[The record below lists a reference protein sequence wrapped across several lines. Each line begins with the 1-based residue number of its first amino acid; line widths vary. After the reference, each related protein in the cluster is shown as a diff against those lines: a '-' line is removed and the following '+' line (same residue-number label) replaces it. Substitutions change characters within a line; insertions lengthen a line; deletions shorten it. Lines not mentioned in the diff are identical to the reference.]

1 MTFTIPAWFA
11 KSLGLAFVLILT
23 ACSGGESR
31 VEQGNTEGILH
42 FANGAEPQTLDPH
55 VSTGKPESYIQD
67 ALLEGLISLNPFT
80 LEPEP
85 EMAER
90 WEISEDGR
98 IYRFYIR
105 DDAKWSNGDP
115 LTAEDFEWSWWRAL
129 QPALGN
135 LYVYMLYAVENAE
148 AYATGQID
156 DFGAVGVKA
165 LEGNILEVTLA
176 EPTPYFLQLLNHH
189 ATYPVHRQTLESIGS
204 PTSRFSPWDRPG
216 TMVTNGAFVLDEW
229 IVNRRLA
236 VKKSDNYWDKDEV
249 DLEGIVFYPT
259 ENVSTEERMFR
270 SGQLHRTGTL
280 PLDKVPVY
288 RDAENPAFQ
297 SQRYLGSYFYR
308 FNTTREPF
316 DDVRVR
322 KAMAM
327 TIDRELLLETL
338 THGTDEPAYAITPP
352 GTLGY
357 QPPKL
362 FSFDP
367 QAAQALLVEAGYPD
381 GEGFPTVE
389 LLFNTSESHRK
400 IAVAIQQMW
409 KEHLNIDISLV
420 NQEWKVYLDTVNQK
434 EYDLAR
440 AGWIGDYVDPNTFL
454 DMWVTDGGNNRTGWS
469 NPDYDRIV
477 LRETPKI
484 ADQEERF
491 ESFYRAETMLMEAM
505 PIIPIYT
512 YSTKRLVSPHVKGMT
527 PNILDIYNYKYISLE

>member
-1 MTFTIPAWFA
+1 MFSRFGSYLIVT
-11 KSLGLAFVLILT
+11 LALVLVG
-23 ACSGGESR
+23 CSGGETR
-31 VEQGNTEGILH
+31 VTQGNAEGVLH

-98 IYRFYIR
+98 RYRFHIR
-105 DDAKWSNGDP
+105 DEAKWSNGDP
-115 LTAEDFEWSWWRAL
+115 LTAEDFRWSWWRAL

-148 AYATGQID
+148 AYATGEID
-156 DFGAVGVKA
+156 DFEEVGVKVVDD
-165 LEGNILEVTLA
+165 NILEVTLA

-189 ATYPVHRQTLESIGS
+189 ATYPVHRQTLEALGS

-216 TMVTNGAFVLDEW
+216 TMITNGAFELDEW
-229 IVNRRLA
+229 IINRRLV
-236 VKKSDNYWDKDEV
+236 VKKSDSYWDKNEI

-270 SGQLHRTGTL
+270 SGQLHRTSVL

-288 RDAENPAFQ
+288 RDAADPAFQ
-297 SQRYLGSYFYR
+297 SERYLGSYFYR

-316 DDVRVR
+316 DDARVR

-327 TIDRELLLETL
+327 AVDRKLLLDTL
-338 THGTDEPAYAITPP
+338 TFGTDEPSYAITPP

-362 FSFDP
+362 FDFDP
-367 QAAQALLVEAGYPD
+367 ESARTLLAEAGYPN
-381 GEGFPTVE
+381 GEGFPEVK
-389 LLFNTSESHRK
+389 LLFNTNESHRK
-400 IAVAIQQMW
+400 FAVAIQQMW
-409 KEHLNIDISLV
+409 KQHLNIDVALV
-420 NQEWKVYLDTVNQK
+420 NQEWKVYLDTVTQK
-434 EYDLAR
+434 DYDIAR

-469 NPDYDRIV
+469 SEEYDRIV

-484 ADQEERF
+484 PDQTERF
-491 ESFYRAETMLMEAM
+491 ESFYRAETILMEAM
-505 PIIPIYT
+505 PILPIYT
-512 YSTKRLVSPHVKGMT
+512 YSTKRLVSSNVKGMT
-527 PNILDIYNYKYISLE
+527 PNILDIYNYKYISLEH